1 MSKKVNG
8 IITWLRGWFDDVYA
22 LKSEIPI
29 GNTNSAIV
37 DLIYPVGSI
46 YMSVNTTNPATLFGG
61 TWVQIKDRFLL
72 AKGDSYTSNGA
83 TGGEA
88 NHTLTTNEI
97 PSHSHNLNNRT
108 WGWGANDATESV
120 QATVQA
126 GYWGWNALTN
136 KWGVDTVTQNTGGGK
151 AHNNMPPY
159 LVVNIW
165 KRTK

>member
-83 TGGEA
+83 TGGES
-88 NHTLTTNEI
+88 NHKLTENEM
-97 PSHSHNLNNRT
+97 PSHSH
-108 WGWGANDATESV
+108 
-120 QATVQA
+120 TVSS
-126 GYWGWNALTN
+126 GWNPNGGGIDRIQYLQLDGQYRWN
-136 KWGVDTVTQNTGGGK
+136 GMGDTRFLGNTGGNQ